1 MGKQKK
7 ISQQPKSIPK
17 SIISISEELAPPCQ
31 PSILSL
37 LIADSIFVF
46 HCLIILFIL
55 FAPFTNIPA
64 ILILHITFAFSLM
77 VHWHTNS
84 NVCCLSILEANLR
97 GLDTREDTFTHKFIA
112 PMYDISSTEW
122 NNIVWVITSVVL
134 CISVYKLYHTDKFK
148 IAWKCYSESNSET
161 TTYSKITQFLE
172 CFKPLFI
179 ID

>member
-7 ISQQPKSIPK
+7 INQQPTSTSKILIPDNQHT
-17 SIISISEELAPPCQ
+17 PQQCN

-37 LIADSIFVF
+37 LLADSIFVF
-46 HCLIILFIL
+46 HCIIILFIL

-64 ILILHITFAFSLM
+64 ILILHITFAFSLI
-77 VHWHTNS
+77 VHWHANS
-84 NVCCLSILEANLR
+84 NVCSLSILETHLR
-97 GLDTREDTFTHKFIA
+97 GLDTSEDTFTHQFIA

-122 NNIVWVITSVVL
+122 SNIVWIVTSIVL
-134 CISVYKLYHTDKFK
+134 GISVYKLYHTDKFK
-148 IAWKCYSESNSET
+148 IVLKCYSESKPET
-161 TTYSKITQFLE
+161 TTFSKITQFLE